1 MDARRSLIA
10 DACLTLVGAHGVR
23 GLTHHKIDDEAGI
36 ARGSTSYYCR
46 RRVDILRLALER
58 LYERDVADLEAMIAS
73 IPAGEQDRQAAV
85 TEAVADLALRW
96 LDEEHRPR
104 SIARI
109 ELFMAASHEPEL
121 QPVVG
126 EQFAHIAAMM
136 QPLEAPASD
145 ERQSRIAATFMVFE
159 GLMLMVLR
167 QGLPTPPRERVVELI
182 ALVARHPV
190 RGEA

>member
-10 DACLTLVGAHGVR
+10 DACLTLVGTHGVR

-46 RRVDILRLALER
+46 RRVDILRLALQR
-58 LYERDVADLEAMIAS
+58 LYERDVADLEAMVAS

-96 LDEEHRPR
+96 LDDGHRPR

-121 QPVVG
+121 QPIVG

-136 QPLEAPASD
+136 RPLEAPGSD
-145 ERQSRIAATFMVFE
+145 DRQSRTAAAFMVFE

-167 QGLPTPPRERVVELI
+167 QGLPTPPKERVVELL
-182 ALVARHPV
+182 ALVAGRPV
-190 RGEA
+190 QGQS